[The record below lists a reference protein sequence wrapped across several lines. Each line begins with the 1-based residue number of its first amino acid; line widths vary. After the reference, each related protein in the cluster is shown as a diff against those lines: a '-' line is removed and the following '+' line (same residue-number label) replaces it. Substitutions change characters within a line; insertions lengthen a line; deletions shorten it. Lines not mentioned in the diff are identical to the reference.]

1 LITTIVSLGVV
12 IFLIKKMY
20 NLEWEK
26 TIVVWLLW
34 LVGSLITGFLIGVVV
49 AIFFAGALAA

>member
-1 LITTIVSLGVV
+1 
-12 IFLIKKMY
+12 MY